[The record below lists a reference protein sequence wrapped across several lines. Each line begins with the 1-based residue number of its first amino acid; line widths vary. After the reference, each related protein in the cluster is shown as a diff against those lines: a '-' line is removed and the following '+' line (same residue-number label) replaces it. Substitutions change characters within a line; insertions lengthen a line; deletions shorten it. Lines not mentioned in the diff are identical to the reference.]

1 MPGAKELLPMQET
14 PSDSF
19 SSHPRGRDVLPR
31 LFRALR
37 GASRDGRPAM
47 RWAEMKPIDFEGE
60 DSSLTQEQLEA
71 LR

>member
-1 MPGAKELLPMQET
+1 MQVSP
-14 PSDSF
+14 PSV
-19 SSHPRGRDVLPR
+19 SSSSQPRGRDVLPR
-31 LFRALR
+31 LFRAFR
-37 GASRDGRPAM
+37 GLAVAGRPPM